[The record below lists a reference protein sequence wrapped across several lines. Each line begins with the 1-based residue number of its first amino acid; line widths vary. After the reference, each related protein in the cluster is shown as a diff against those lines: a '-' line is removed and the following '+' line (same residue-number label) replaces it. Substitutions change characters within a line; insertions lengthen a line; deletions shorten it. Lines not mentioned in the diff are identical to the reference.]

1 MQKDYSILMTV
12 IAYSSVCHDKKVS
25 YSTSSTS
32 HGSFSQGNNPSLVLV
47 SKSDIKRAATTVQMS
62 VFIFW
67 DGNDRLY
74 AGSF

>member
-1 MQKDYSILMTV
+1 MSV
-12 IAYSSVCHDKKVS
+12 FAYSSVTTKVS
-25 YSTSSTS
+25 YSTSTS